1 MLVSANTD
9 FKTDIGFGL
18 RNQSS
23 ILSTLQGKFG
33 TSIVETTDKFCKWD
47 FEDSDGNHYEMKSR
61 RTSKGCYPTTL
72 LPCHKVMKTQG
83 KQFFVFR
90 YTDKVCFIQYDKILF
105 DTFETGL
112 ITDARTYQND
122 LHFYIPVGLLVDI

>member
-23 ILSTLQGKFG
+23 ILSTLHGKFG
-33 TSIVETTDKFCKWD
+33 TSVVSTTDKFCKWD
-47 FEDSDGNHYEMKSR
+47 FEDSDGNHYEVKSR
-61 RTSKGCYPTTL
+61 RTSKMCYKTTL

-83 KQFFVFR
+83 KQFFIFKF
-90 YTDKVCFIQYDKILF
+90 TNLMCFIQYDETLF

-112 ITDARTYQND
+112 ITDARTRQND
-122 LHFYIPVGLLVDI
+122 LHFYIPVGLLIDV

>member
-1 MLVSANTD
+1 MLVSANTN
-9 FKTDIGFGL
+9 FQSDITFGL
-18 RNQSS
+18 KNQSS

-47 FEDSDGNHYEMKSR
+47 FEDSDGNHYEVKSR
-61 RTSKGCYPTTL
+61 RTTKFCYKTTL
-72 LPCHKVMKTQG
+72 LPCHKIMRTNA
-83 KQFFVFR
+83 KQYFLFR

-112 ITDARTYQND
+112 ITDARTQQND
-122 LHFYIPVGLLVDI
+122 LHFYIPVGLLIDV

>member
-1 MLVSANTD
+1 MLVSANTN
-9 FKTDIGFGL
+9 FQSDIGFGL

-47 FEDSDGNHYEMKSR
+47 FEDADGNHYEVKSR
-61 RTSKGCYPTTL
+61 RATKMCYPTTL
-72 LPCHKVMKTQG
+72 LPCHKIMRTNT
-83 KQFFVFR
+83 KQYFIFKF
-90 YTDKVCFIQYDKILF
+90 TNLMCFIQYDKILF

-112 ITDARTYQND
+112 ITDARTRQND
-122 LHFYIPVGLLVDI
+122 LHFYIPVGLLIDI